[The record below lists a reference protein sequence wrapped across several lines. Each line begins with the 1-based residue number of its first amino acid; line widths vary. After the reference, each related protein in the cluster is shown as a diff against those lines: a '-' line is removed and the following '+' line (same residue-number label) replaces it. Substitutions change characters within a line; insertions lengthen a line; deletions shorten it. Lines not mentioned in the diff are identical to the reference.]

1 FNFYDCLLLYFSFYI
16 YFFCSSRRR
25 DTNLS
30 RDWSSDVCSSDL
42 RPTCCATSPT
52 SARAGRTFAW
62 RWTSR
67 ASRTPERAAP
77 MPWRAVSPRGAS
89 GLDLAGACTRMLADQ
104 RLGIVVALVGSMQPD
119 HHHHGPRHEESEQDQ
134 DGVDVQVQA
143 QQ

>member
-77 MPWRAVSPRGAS
+77 MSWRAAS
-89 GLDLAGACTRMLADQ
+89 RSEE
-104 RLGIVVALVGSMQPD
+104 RRVGK
-119 HHHHGPRHEESEQDQ
+119 ESRYRII
-134 DGVDVQVQA
+134 A
-143 QQ
+143 QKIIKKIG